1 MDFQTSIKT
10 CFSKYADFS
19 GRALRSELW
28 FFALF
33 IVLGSIVTV
42 IFDVMV
48 LGYSVESYG
57 PLNLIFSVALILPSI
72 SVTARRL
79 HDINKSGWWQLIE
92 LTIIGILLIIIWNAT
107 EGKKKKN
114 R

>member
-33 IVLGSIVTV
+33 VVLGSIVTV
-42 IFDVMV
+42 ILDVMV

-57 PLNLIFSVALILPSI
+57 PLN
-72 SVTARRL
+72 
-79 HDINKSGWWQLIE
+79 
-92 LTIIGILLIIIWNAT
+92 
-107 EGKKKKN
+107 
-114 R
+114 